1 MQVGQQVTVTFKRLW
16 IHTVSSSGISESAQ
30 RGREEMKR
38 GKDGRKVP
46 SLHRYEQF

>member
-1 MQVGQQVTVTFKRLW
+1 MQVGRRGTVTFKRLW
-16 IHTVSSSGISESAQ
+16 IHTLNSSGISESAQ

-46 SLHRYEQF
+46 SLHRHEQF